1 MSALSARC
9 LLNACLFLVSLFS
22 VALLACLFTQF
33 FQRSLPTLASH
44 AISYLNSHLKKRVHN
59 EFFACLNSLLQKW
72 AIFAE
77 ETWRVLG
84 SCINLRKT
92 NETLNVPL
100 DPKHTDTRGYMFKHD
115 CYCLSPSFK
124 TRISAV
130 HAEHADISV
139 ERNTRRRTKQ
149 QFSTSTRRHNNK
161 TKAQNEKAFWKAVSS
176 RHCRRQV

>member
-84 SCINLRKT
+84 SLHQFAKDKWDIKCPTRPKT
-92 NETLNVPL
+92 
-100 DPKHTDTRGYMFKHD
+100 HGY
-115 CYCLSPSFK
+115 
-124 TRISAV
+124 TRIYVQTRLLLFVAFLQ
-130 HAEHADISV
+130 
-139 ERNTRRRTKQ
+139 NTHFSRTRW
-149 QFSTSTRRHNNK
+149 TRRHQRREKHSASNK
-161 TKAQNEKAFWKAVSS
+161 ATVFDFDSPSQ
-176 RHCRRQV
+176 